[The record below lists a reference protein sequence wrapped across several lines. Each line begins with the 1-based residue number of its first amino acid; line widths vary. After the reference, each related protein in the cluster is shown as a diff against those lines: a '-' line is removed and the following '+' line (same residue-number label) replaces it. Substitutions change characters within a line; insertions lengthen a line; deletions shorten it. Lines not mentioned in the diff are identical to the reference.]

1 MSTDDAADEMLASVE
16 LRLLAERYAM
26 AVDRGDGALFAA
38 QFTQEGVLVAPAG
51 SFSGR
56 AELAAVPEIV
66 RGRYEH
72 THHAVVGMVPVFD
85 DDRANAQTY
94 SYARHFYRSGAGER
108 MCYEMT
114 IRYDDEFERMQG
126 RWLLSRRTL
135 TVVAETRFCVGEQA
149 DIAVGATKA

>member
-1 MSTDDAADEMLASVE
+1 MSMDDAAAETLASVE

-38 QFTQEGVLVAPAG
+38 QFTQGGVLVTPAG

-56 AELAAVPEIV
+56 AELATVPEIV
-66 RGRYEH
+66 RSRYEH

-85 DDRANAQTY
+85 GDRANAQTY
-94 SYARHFYRSGAGER
+94 CHARHFYRTGARER

-114 IRYDDEFERMQG
+114 IRYDDEFERARG
-126 RWLLSRRTL
+126 RWLLSRRAL
-135 TVVAETRFCVGEQA
+135 TVVAETRFSAC
-149 DIAVGATKA
+149 